1 VVQSID
7 GVNCDLAVR
16 GGMSSHGLGRA
27 ARPSGMYL
35 DLSSLRDV
43 SIVQPIPVHSG
54 TEGFDGQK
62 AGTHGWDA
70 VLRRLQRTCGCRLAG
85 MGKWLKPSE
94 IDPKDAVV
102 QSHTCTLL
110 LALTLLATLGSA
122 TAMAGSSTCQGWLPV
137 SFYDI
142 TVGQLFCV
150 ACDQVANI
158 SQHQ

>member
-1 VVQSID
+1 LYSRSRSI
-7 GVNCDLAVR
+7 R
-16 GGMSSHGLGRA
+16 
-27 ARPSGMYL
+27 
-35 DLSSLRDV
+35 
-43 SIVQPIPVHSG
+43 G

-62 AGTHGWDA
+62 AGTHGWSA